1 MPFYFSPN
9 AERLRIDNFLFSNDR
24 RSLALLVVFHDRFN
38 KRAFL
43 NLSVAGILLT
53 VLPEIL

>member
-9 AERLRIDNFLFSNDR
+9 AERLRIESFLFNNVR
-24 RSLALLVVFHDRFN
+24 RSLALLVVFHDRLS

-43 NLSVAGILLT
+43 NLSVAGILFT